1 VSPATDK
8 SNVEIKPLHATQV
21 EATLDLFDLAFGH
34 SSSSAERESE
44 RVILDDAR
52 MFGAFDGDLLVG
64 TTVSL
69 PLHMTVPG
77 STLDVAGVTG
87 VGVLPTHRRRGILSM
102 LMHHQL
108 ADLHD
113 TGAEPVAAL
122 WATEPQ
128 IYPRFGFGF
137 GARSLG
143 VEVPRERAQLQAAPA
158 ARSGEVSLRYVAP
171 AELGALVADVFDR
184 EVAVRPGAFRRDARW
199 WRRAAEDPPEGR
211 DGASELR
218 GVVAERDGD
227 VVGYA
232 TFRTKAQWTP
242 NGPHGTVQVKEL
254 FAVDPGSYARVMEF
268 VLNQDLM
275 ATTQLRNRPVDDP
288 LLDMLAD
295 PRRASVDIND
305 QLWIRLVDVDRALAA
320 RRYELPVDVVIRVE
334 DPVCPWNTGCWRL
347 TGDRDD
353 ARCERVDTDPDLD
366 ISIDDLGAVYLGGRS
381 LNRLCAAG
389 RVHEHN
395 ADALTRASLA
405 FAWDPAPWCQE
416 IF

>member
-1 VSPATDK
+1 MSRM
-8 SNVEIKPLHATQV
+8 NLEIKQLHATQV

-34 SSSSAERESE
+34 SSTHAERESD

-87 VGVLPTHRRRGILSM
+87 VGVLPTHRRRGILSA
-102 LMHHQL
+102 LMRHQL

-113 TGAEPVAAL
+113 AGAEPVAAL

-128 IYPRFGFGF
+128 IYPRFGYGF
-137 GARSLG
+137 AARSLG
-143 VEVPRERAQLQAAPA
+143 IEVPRERAQLQAAPA
-158 ARSGEVSLRYVAP
+158 AAAADVSLRYVPP
-171 AELGALVADVFDR
+171 AELGALATEVFDR
-184 EVAVRPGAFRRDARW
+184 EVTGRPGAFRRDARW

-211 DGASELR
+211 NGASELR
-218 GVVAERDGD
+218 GVVAERGD
-227 VVGYA
+227 EVVGYA

-242 NGPHGTVQVKEL
+242 TGPHGTVMVKEL

-275 ATTQLRNRPVDDP
+275 ATTQLRNRPVDEP

-295 PRRASVDIND
+295 PRRTKVDIND
-305 QLWIRLVDVDRALAA
+305 QLWVRLVDVDRAPVA
-320 RRYELPVDVVIRVE
+320 RRYAVPVDVVIKVE
-334 DPVCPWNTGCWRL
+334 DPVCPWNTGCWRV
-347 TGDRDD
+347 TGDREH
-353 ARCERVDTDPDLD
+353 AECERVEGNPDLELA
-366 ISIDDLGAVYLGGRS
+366 IDDLGAVYLGGRS
-381 LNRLCAAG
+381 LTRLAAAG
-389 RVHEHN
+389 RVHEHRRGT
-395 ADALTRASLA
+395 LTPASLA

>member
-1 VSPATDK
+1 MSRM
-8 SNVEIKPLHATQV
+8 NLEIKQLHATQV

-34 SSSSAERESE
+34 SSTHAERESD

-87 VGVLPTHRRRGILSM
+87 VGVLPTHRRRGILSA
-102 LMHHQL
+102 LMRHQL

-113 TGAEPVAAL
+113 AGAEPVAAL

-128 IYPRFGFGF
+128 IYPRFGYGF
-137 GARSLG
+137 AARSLG
-143 VEVPRERAQLQAAPA
+143 IEVPRERAQLQAAPA
-158 ARSGEVSLRYVAP
+158 AAAADVSLRYVPP
-171 AELGALVADVFDR
+171 AELGALATEVFDR
-184 EVAVRPGAFRRDARW
+184 EVTGRPGAFRRDARW

-211 DGASELR
+211 NGASELR
-218 GVVAERDGD
+218 GVVAERGDD

-242 NGPHGTVQVKEL
+242 TGPHGTVMVKEL

-275 ATTQLRNRPVDDP
+275 ATTQLRNRPVDEP

-295 PRRASVDIND
+295 PRRTKVDIND
-305 QLWIRLVDVDRALAA
+305 QLWVRLVDVDRALVA
-320 RRYELPVDVVIRVE
+320 RRYEVPVDVVIKVE
-334 DPVCPWNTGCWRL
+334 DPVCPWNTGCWRV
-347 TGDRDD
+347 TGDREH
-353 ARCERVDTDPDLD
+353 AECERVEGNPDLELA
-366 ISIDDLGAVYLGGRS
+366 IDDLGAVYLGGRS
-381 LNRLCAAG
+381 LTRLAAAG
-389 RVHEHN
+389 RVHEHRRGT
-395 ADALTRASLA
+395 LTPASLA

>member
-1 VSPATDK
+1 MSRM
-8 SNVEIKPLHATQV
+8 NLEIKQLHATQV

-34 SSSSAERESE
+34 SSTHAERESD

-87 VGVLPTHRRRGILSM
+87 VGVLPTHRRRGILSA
-102 LMHHQL
+102 LMRHQL

-113 TGAEPVAAL
+113 AGAEPVAAL

-128 IYPRFGFGF
+128 IYPRFGYGF
-137 GARSLG
+137 AARSLG
-143 VEVPRERAQLQAAPA
+143 IEVPRERAQLQAAPA
-158 ARSGEVSLRYVAP
+158 AAATDVSLRYVPP
-171 AELGALVADVFDR
+171 AELGALATEVFDR
-184 EVAVRPGAFRRDARW
+184 EVTGRPGAFRRDARW

-211 DGASELR
+211 NGASELR
-218 GVVAERDGD
+218 GVVAERGD
-227 VVGYA
+227 EVVGYA

-242 NGPHGTVQVKEL
+242 TGPHGTVMVKEL

-275 ATTQLRNRPVDDP
+275 ATTQLRNRPVDEP

-295 PRRASVDIND
+295 PRRTKVDIND
-305 QLWIRLVDVDRALAA
+305 QLWVRLVDVDRALVA
-320 RRYELPVDVVIRVE
+320 RRYEVPVDVVIKVE
-334 DPVCPWNTGCWRL
+334 DPVCPWNTGCWRV
-347 TGDRDD
+347 TGDREH
-353 ARCERVDTDPDLD
+353 AECERVEGNPDLELA
-366 ISIDDLGAVYLGGRS
+366 IDDLGAVYLGGRS
-381 LNRLCAAG
+381 LTRLAAAG
-389 RVHEHN
+389 RVHEHRRGT
-395 ADALTRASLA
+395 LTPASLA

>member
-1 VSPATDK
+1 MSRTDI
-8 SNVEIKPLHATQV
+8 EIKQLHATQV

-69 PLHMTVPG
+69 PLEMTVPG
-77 STLDVAGVTG
+77 STLGVAGVTG
-87 VGVLPTHRRRGILSM
+87 VGVLPTHRRRGILSA
-102 LMHHQL
+102 LMRHQL

-113 TGAEPVAAL
+113 TAAEPVATL

-128 IYPRFGFGF
+128 IYPRYGYGF
-137 GARSLG
+137 AVRSLG
-143 VEVPRERAQLQAAPA
+143 VEVPRERAQLQHTPA
-158 ARSGEVSLRYVAP
+158 VEEVTLRYVAP
-171 AELGALVADVFDR
+171 GELGALAGGVFDR
-184 EVAVRPGAFRRDARW
+184 EVSVRPGAFRRDARW
-199 WRRAAEDPPEGR
+199 WRRAADDPPEGR

-218 GVVAERDGD
+218 GVVAERHGD

-232 TFRTKAQWTP
+232 MFRTKAKWTP
-242 NGPHGTVQVKEL
+242 NGPHGAVLVKEL
-254 FAVDPGSYARVMEF
+254 YAVDPASYARVLEF

-275 ATTQLRNRPVDDP
+275 AVTRLRNRPVDDP

-295 PRRASVDIND
+295 PRRTSVDVND
-305 QLWIRLVDVDRALAA
+305 ALWVRLVDVDRALAS
-320 RRYELPVDVVIRVE
+320 RRYYLPVDVVIEVD

-347 TGDRDD
+347 TGNSED
-353 ARCERVDTDPDLD
+353 AKCERVDDDPDLVVH
-366 ISIDDLGAVYLGGRS
+366 IDDLGAVYLGGRHLS
-381 LNRLCAAG
+381 RLAAAG
-389 RVHEHN
+389 RVQERHPGT
-395 ADALTRASLA
+395 LGPASQS